1 MFSPLSRLVHQ
12 LVHVQIGLSGGSR
25 PKFGQA
31 LVRQGLLQ
39 VQTFAGPPC
48 LYHPPSSEQEEAW
61 KDLYRVQGHCP
72 HERDQGSPPLP
83 RDALEQVE
91 A

>member
-48 LYHPPSSEQEEAW
+48 LYHPPPSEQEEAW
-61 KDLYRVQGHCP
+61 ENVQGHCP

-83 RDALEQVE
+83 QDAKEQVG